1 MCTPVDGRCEPR
13 DWWFNLSIQASSEL
27 VVRHELLN
35 LHRLYSVLASPP
47 SARALPR
54 PPLSRS
60 RLHTPSHAS
69 SHASSRP
76 PIHHTPFR
84 RVPASHTNLG
94 LHIAPR
100 SSPRSSHT
108 APSSRCLGGS
118 PTPTT
123 STAQHT
129 RRRRGTSPYYRRA
142 YGMSIRILPHG
153 PSPPLPI
160 PSTGELRLLRQ
171 AVLLT
176 MAI

>member
-47 SARALPR
+47 SAR
-54 PPLSRS
+54 PPAP
-60 RLHTPSHAS
+60 TPIEIAPSHAFT
-69 SHASSRP
+69 RLLTP
-76 PIHHTPFR
+76 PHVPLYITPFR
-84 RVPASHTNLG
+84 LVPASHTNLG
-94 LHIAPR
+94 LHIASR

-108 APSSRCLGGS
+108 GPSSRCLGGS

-153 PSPPLPI
+153 PSPRLPT